1 MPTVVEEQGF
11 KVKVNTR
18 DHLPPHVHVWKAGG
32 FARFGVWDSKV
43 SLYENH
49 GLDERDLQT
58 AGELC
63 VKHYRTIVRK
73 LREMPWVKSS

>member
-1 MPTVVEEQGF
+1 MPTVIEERGF
-11 KVKVNTR
+11 KIN
-18 DHLPPHVHVWKAGG
+18 HVWKAGG
-32 FARFGVWDSKV
+32 VARFVVWDNKV